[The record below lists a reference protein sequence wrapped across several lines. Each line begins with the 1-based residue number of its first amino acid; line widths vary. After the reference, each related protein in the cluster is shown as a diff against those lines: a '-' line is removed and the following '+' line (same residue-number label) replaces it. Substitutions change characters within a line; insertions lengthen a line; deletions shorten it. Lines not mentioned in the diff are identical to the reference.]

1 MRRLVTLAAAVMLLL
16 GACGGG
22 DGGADLNGDDQ
33 AQADAI
39 ATAMLAGAGGDA
51 VIGAT
56 EAACFGESVVREM
69 GTSRLEELGLGVE
82 DLAAGATPD
91 SVDMNDADIEAMTT
105 AMIDCVDYRSAIV
118 NELVAGGMTQD
129 SAQCIADGI
138 DDDLLVQLAKSSVS
152 EGASSAL
159 DEEMTTAMFGLM
171 AECIGVGFE
180 GG

>member
-1 MRRLVTLAAAVMLLL
+1 
-16 GACGGG
+16 
-22 DGGADLNGDDQ
+22 
-33 AQADAI
+33 
-39 ATAMLAGAGGDA
+39 
-51 VIGAT
+51 
-56 EAACFGESVVREM
+56 
-69 GTSRLEELGLGVE
+69 
-82 DLAAGATPD
+82 
-91 SVDMNDADIEAMTT
+91 
-105 AMIDCVDYRSAIV
+105 
-118 NELVAGGMTQD
+118 MTQD